1 MRLELSH
8 IRQPETEFYKVFQP
22 ADLAGEDEEYRV
34 TAPVDLRM
42 VIHKDHTRFRLVGTV
57 TTALELACS
66 RCLEPFVM
74 PVDREF
80 DLRYLPATHPTTQSP
95 RRGAPGGAAEPES
108 DDDEETEV
116 EDDDVAV
123 TFYRD
128 EQIDLNEL
136 LREQFYLAL
145 PMKPLCSED
154 CKGICPQC
162 GTNRN
167 TAPCDC
173 MPQWEDPRLA
183 GLKTLLDRPTMPS
196 PHRGDPKKR
205 KHDDA

>member
-1 MRLELSH
+1 MRLELIH
-8 IRQPETEFYKVFQP
+8 IRQPETEANKVFQP
-22 ADLAGEDEEYRV
+22 ADLASGVEEYRV

-42 VIHKDHTRFRLVGTV
+42 VIHKDQDRYRLVGTV
-57 TTALELACS
+57 KTELELDCS
-66 RCLEPFVM
+66 RCLEPYKL

-80 DLRYLPATHPTTQSP
+80 DLRFLPA
-95 RRGAPGGAAEPES
+95 GAAEPET
-108 DDDEETEV
+108 DHDDEEIEV
-116 EDDDVAV
+116 EDDDVSL

-145 PMKPLCSED
+145 PMKPLCSAA

-173 MPQWEDPRLA
+173 NPQWEDTRMA
-183 GLKTLLDRPTMPS
+183 GLKTLL
-196 PHRGDPKKR
+196 KR
-205 KHDDA
+205 NDDA

>member
-8 IRQPETEFYKVFQP
+8 FRQPETEYKKVFQP
-22 ADLAGEDEEYRV
+22 TDLVTAEEEYRI

-42 VIHKDHTRFRLVGTV
+42 VIHKDHDRFRLVGTV
-57 TTALELACS
+57 KTELELDCS
-66 RCLEPFVM
+66 RCLEPFKL

-80 DLRYLPATHPTTQSP
+80 DLRFLPA
-95 RRGAPGGAAEPES
+95 GAAEPETDD

-116 EDDDVAV
+116 EDDDVAI

-136 LREQFYLAL
+136 LREQFYLTL
-145 PMKPLCSED
+145 PMKPLCSEA

-173 MPQWEDPRLA
+173 NPQWEDPRLA
-183 GLKTLLDRPTMPS
+183 GLKTLL
-196 PHRGDPKKR
+196 KR
-205 KHDDA
+205 NEDA

>member
-8 IRQPETEFYKVFQP
+8 IRQPETEFSKVFPP
-22 ADLAGEDEEYRV
+22 AELPGEGEEYRV
-34 TAPVDLRM
+34 IAPVDLRM
-42 VIHKDHTRFRLVGTV
+42 VIHKDHDRFRLVGTV
-57 TTALELACS
+57 KTELELACS
-66 RCLEPFVM
+66 RCLEPFVL

-80 DLRYLPATHPTTQSP
+80 DLRFLPA
-95 RRGAPGGAAEPES
+95 GAAEPEP

-116 EDDDVAV
+116 EDDDVAM

-145 PMKPLCSED
+145 PMKPLCVPT
-154 CKGICPQC
+154 CQGICPQC

-173 MPQWEDPRLA
+173 SPHWEDPRMA
-183 GLKTLLDRPTMPS
+183 GLKKLL
-196 PHRGDPKKR
+196 KR
-205 KHDDA
+205 NDDA

>member
-1 MRLELSH
+1 MHLELSH
-8 IRQPETEFYKVFQP
+8 IRQPETEYQRVFQP

-42 VIHKDHTRFRLVGTV
+42 VIHKDHDRFRLVGTV
-57 TTALELACS
+57 KTELELACS
-66 RCLEPFVM
+66 RCLEPFKL

-80 DLRYLPATHPTTQSP
+80 DLRYLPA
-95 RRGAPGGAAEPES
+95 GAAEPET

-116 EDDDVAV
+116 EDDDVSL

-145 PMKPLCSED
+145 PMKPLCSAD

-167 TAPCDC
+167 LAACDC
-173 MPQWEDPRLA
+173 NPQWEDPRMA
-183 GLKTLLDRPTMPS
+183 GLKTLLT
-196 PHRGDPKKR
+196 KR

>member
-8 IRQPETEFYKVFQP
+8 IRQPETEFAKVFQP
-22 ADLAGEDEEYRV
+22 ADLAGGDEEYRV

-42 VIHKDHTRFRLVGTV
+42 VIHKDHDRFRLVGTV
-57 TTALELACS
+57 KTELELQCS
-66 RCLEPFVM
+66 RCLEPFKL

-80 DLRYLPATHPTTQSP
+80 DLRYLP
-95 RRGAPGGAAEPES
+95 GGAAEPKPDA
-108 DDDEETEV
+108 DDDEIEV
-116 EDDDVAV
+116 EDDDVAM

-145 PMKPLCSED
+145 PMKPLCSAD
-154 CKGICPQC
+154 CRGICPQC

-173 MPQWEDPRLA
+173 NPQWEDPRMA
-183 GLKTLLDRPTMPS
+183 GLKTLLDRPTMQTPD
-196 PHRGDPKKR
+196 RGDPKKR

>member
-8 IRQPETEFYKVFQP
+8 FRQPETDFTKVFQP
-22 ADLAGEDEEYRV
+22 ADVASAEEEYRV
-34 TAPVDLRM
+34 TAPVDLKM
-42 VIHKDHTRFRLVGTV
+42 VIHKDHDRFRLVGTV
-57 TTALELACS
+57 KTELELDCS
-66 RCLEPFVM
+66 RCLEPFKL

-80 DLRYLPATHPTTQSP
+80 DLRYLPA
-95 RRGAPGGAAEPES
+95 GAVEPEA
-108 DDDEETEV
+108 DEDDEAEV

-145 PMKPLCSED
+145 PMKPLCSEG

-173 MPQWEDPRLA
+173 SPQWEDPRMA
-183 GLKTLLDRPTMPS
+183 GLKTLL
-196 PHRGDPKKR
+196 KR
-205 KHDDA
+205 NDDA

>member
-8 IRQPETEFYKVFQP
+8 IRQPETDYKTVFQP
-22 ADLAGEDEEYRV
+22 ADLAGGEEEYRV

-42 VIHKDHTRFRLVGTV
+42 VIHKDHDRFRLVGTV
-57 TTALELACS
+57 KAELELDCS
-66 RCLEPFVM
+66 RCLEPFKL

-80 DLRYLPATHPTTQSP
+80 DLRYLPA
-95 RRGAPGGAAEPES
+95 GAVEPEP
-108 DDDEETEV
+108 DDDEEAEV

-136 LREQFYLAL
+136 LREQFYLTL
-145 PMKPLCSED
+145 PMKPLCSEA

-173 MPQWEDPRLA
+173 NPQWEDPRLA
-183 GLKTLLDRPTMPS
+183 GLKKLL
-196 PHRGDPKKR
+196 KR
-205 KHDDA
+205 NDDA

>member
-8 IRQPETEFYKVFQP
+8 IRQPETNYQKVLQP
-22 ADLAGEDEEYRV
+22 ADLAAGEEDYRV

-42 VIHKDHTRFRLVGTV
+42 VIHKDHDRFRLVGTV
-57 TTALELACS
+57 KTALELQCS
-66 RCLEPFVM
+66 RCLEPFIL

-80 DLRYLPATHPTTQSP
+80 DLRYLPA
-95 RRGAPGGAAEPES
+95 GATEPEP
-108 DDDEETEV
+108 DDDEEIEV

-145 PMKPLCSED
+145 PMKPLCKDD

-173 MPQWEDPRLA
+173 NPRWEDDRMA
-183 GLKTLLDRPTMPS
+183 GLKTLL
-196 PHRGDPKKR
+196 KR
-205 KHDDA
+205 NDDAESKT

>member
-8 IRQPETEFYKVFQP
+8 IRQPETNFHKVYEP
-22 ADLAGEDEEYRV
+22 ADLAGGDEEYCV
-34 TAPVDLRM
+34 TVPVDLRM
-42 VIHKDHTRFRLVGTV
+42 VIHKDQDRFRLVGTLK
-57 TTALELACS
+57 TELGLACS
-66 RCLEPFVM
+66 RCLEPFVL

-80 DLRYLPATHPTTQSP
+80 DLRYLPA
-95 RRGAPGGAAEPES
+95 GAAEPES
-108 DDDEETEV
+108 DDEEETEV
-116 EDDDVAV
+116 EDDDVAL

-145 PMKPLCSED
+145 PMKPLCLPA
-154 CKGICPQC
+154 CRGICPQC

-173 MPQWEDPRLA
+173 TPHWEDPRMA
-183 GLKTLLDRPTMPS
+183 GLKTLL
-196 PHRGDPKKR
+196 KR
-205 KHDDA
+205 NDDA

>member
-8 IRQPETEFYKVFQP
+8 FRQPETEFHKVFQP
-22 ADLAGEDEEYRV
+22 ADLASGDEEYRV

-42 VIHKDHTRFRLVGTV
+42 VIHMDQDRFRLVGTV
-57 TTALELACS
+57 KTALELQCS
-66 RCLEPFVM
+66 RCLEPFAL
-74 PVDREF
+74 PVDRTF
-80 DLRYLPATHPTTQSP
+80 DLRYLPA
-95 RRGAPGGAAEPES
+95 GVAEPAVDE
-108 DDDEETEV
+108 DDETEV

-136 LREQFYLAL
+136 LREQFYLTL
-145 PMKPLCSED
+145 PMKPLCSAD

-173 MPQWEDPRLA
+173 NPQWEDPRLA
-183 GLKTLLDRPTMPS
+183 GLKTLLERPAVHS
-196 PHRGDPKKR
+196 PHRGGPRKR
-205 KHDDA
+205 KHDDAKSKT

>member
-8 IRQPETEFYKVFQP
+8 FRQPETEYHKVLQP
-22 ADLAGEDEEYRV
+22 AEVTAEGEDYRV

-42 VIHKDHTRFRLVGTV
+42 TIHKDHDRYRLVGTV
-57 TTALELACS
+57 KTALELQCS
-66 RCLEPFVM
+66 RCLEPFAL

-80 DLRYLPATHPTTQSP
+80 DLRFLPH
-95 RRGAPGGAAEPES
+95 GAAEAEA

-116 EDDDVAV
+116 EDDVVAV

-128 EQIDLNEL
+128 EAIDLNEL

-145 PMKPLCSED
+145 PMKPLHAED

-167 TAPCDC
+167 INPCTC
-173 MPQWEDPRLA
+173 SPQWEDPRLA
-183 GLKTLLDRPTMPS
+183 GLKTLL
-196 PHRGDPKKR
+196 KR
-205 KHDDA
+205 KDDA

>member
-8 IRQPETEFYKVFQP
+8 IRQPETEFAKVFQP
-22 ADLAGEDEEYRV
+22 AEVAGKDDDYRV

-42 VIHKDHTRFRLVGTV
+42 VIHKDHDRFRLVGTV
-57 TTALELACS
+57 KTELELQCS
-66 RCLEPFVM
+66 RCLEPFKM

-80 DLRYLPATHPTTQSP
+80 DLRYLPH
-95 RRGAPGGAAEPES
+95 GAAEP
-108 DDDEETEV
+108 DAGDDEETEV

-128 EQIDLNEL
+128 EAIDLNEL

-145 PMKPLCSED
+145 PMKPLHSED

-167 TAPCDC
+167 LASCDC
-173 MPQWEDPRLA
+173 NPHWEDPRLA
-183 GLKTLLDRPTMPS
+183 GLKTLL
-196 PHRGDPKKR
+196 KR
-205 KHDDA
+205 AAEGTDNTD

>member
-8 IRQPETEFYKVFQP
+8 IRQPETEFSRVFQP
-22 ADLAGEDEEYRV
+22 AEVQGEDEEYRI

-42 VIHKDHTRFRLVGTV
+42 VIYKDHDRFRLVGGVRTE
-57 TTALELACS
+57 LELECS
-66 RCLEPFVM
+66 RCLEAFAM
-74 PVDREF
+74 PIDREF
-80 DLRYLPATHPTTQSP
+80 DLRYLPA
-95 RRGAPGGAAEPES
+95 GADSETADAG
-108 DDDEETEV
+108 DEGDEV

-145 PMKPLCSED
+145 PMKPLCTED
-154 CKGICPQC
+154 CQGICPQC

-167 TAPCDC
+167 SAPCDC
-173 MPQWEDPRLA
+173 HPQWEDPRLA
-183 GLKTLLDRPTMPS
+183 GLKTLLDRPTMQS
-196 PHRGDPKKR
+196 PQRGGAKKR
-205 KHDDA
+205 KQDDA

>member
-1 MRLELSH
+1 MRFELSH
-8 IRQPETEFYKVFQP
+8 IRQPETDYAKVFQP
-22 ADLAGEDEEYRV
+22 ADLASAGEEYRV

-42 VIHKDHTRFRLVGTV
+42 VIHKDHDRFRLVGTV
-57 TTALELACS
+57 KTELELACS

-80 DLRYLPATHPTTQSP
+80 DLRYLPA
-95 RRGAPGGAAEPES
+95 GAAEPAADE
-108 DDDEETEV
+108 DDEEAEV

-145 PMKPLCSED
+145 PMKPLCRED
-154 CKGICPQC
+154 CQGICPHC

-173 MPQWEDPRLA
+173 TPQREDPRMA
-183 GLKTLLDRPTMPS
+183 GLKSLLQ
-196 PHRGDPKKR
+196 KR
-205 KHDDA
+205 THDDA